1 MIKGLTESEDDSSST
16 GMTIGDY
23 KMTFQSKIK
32 EPPTIDS
39 HQQNVTIIKEE
50 VAATNELEEERLSE
64 FLDNSDSFQ
73 EPELENDSITDEGS
87 SSQIQMDDPVS

>member
-23 KMTFQSKIK
+23 KMAFQSKIK
-32 EPPTIDS
+32 EPQTNDS
-39 HQQNVTIIKEE
+39 HQPNVSIIKEE